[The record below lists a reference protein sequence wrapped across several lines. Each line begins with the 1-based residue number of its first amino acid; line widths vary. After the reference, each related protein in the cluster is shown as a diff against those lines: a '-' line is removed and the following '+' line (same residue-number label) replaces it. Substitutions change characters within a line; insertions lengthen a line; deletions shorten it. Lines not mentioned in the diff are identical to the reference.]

1 MVIIEIILKGKS
13 ERKRITMTMP
23 YILEGAFSFLY
34 GHPARLKP
42 VILPGTVL
50 KTVLYTVLEVD
61 SRASYA

>member
-1 MVIIEIILKGKS
+1 
-13 ERKRITMTMP
+13 MTMP